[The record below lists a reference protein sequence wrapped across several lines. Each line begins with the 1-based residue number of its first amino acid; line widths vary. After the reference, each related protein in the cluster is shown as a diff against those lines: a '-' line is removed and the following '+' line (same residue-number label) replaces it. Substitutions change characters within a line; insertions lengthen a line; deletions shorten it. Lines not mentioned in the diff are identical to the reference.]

1 MASDSFT
8 ATGPGEYRGSAV
20 VVGAGIS
27 GLVVARDLARAGVRV
42 TVVEAQAVAGGRL
55 RRAELGDLH
64 IDIGAEAFATR
75 GGSVRELLD
84 ELHLGDRVVQPARLG
99 AWTVGEGYALPLPE
113 AGALGVPARP
123 LSRSARETLG
133 FFGALRAS
141 IEPLLPRWIGRRS
154 GSLAELVRL
163 RLGRR
168 VLDRLVAPVVRG
180 VYSADP
186 EHLQAAAMP
195 GLGAALASGS
205 SLIAASRKLRDEQS
219 AAGAAVAGIGG
230 GMTVL
235 VDAMLTELERL
246 GVELRTGEGAAAL
259 ELDPQAVTTERG
271 TRLPADV
278 VVIAVAESMA
288 RALLG
293 LPALERASETPVE
306 VVALR
311 LVDSRL
317 DARPRGTGVLVAE
330 GCSVSAKALTHVTA
344 KWPQLSLPPGE
355 HVLRLSYGRAGRA
368 PETAELSD
376 AAAAE
381 LALSDASRLLGIQLR
396 PSKLR
401 GSVRQRWN
409 NGLPPSSERSIEP
422 REGVMFTGDWVHG
435 SGLASVIPGARSTA
449 RDALHYLT
457 TRSTQAA
464 RSRAEGVFQ

>member
-42 TVVEAQAVAGGRL
+42 TVIEAQAVAGGRL

-64 IDIGAEAFATR
+64 IDIGAETFATR
-75 GGSVRELLD
+75 GGSVREMLD

-99 AWTVGEGYALPLPE
+99 AWTVGENYAVPLPE

-133 FFGALRAS
+133 FFGALRAA
-141 IEPLLPRWIGRRS
+141 IEPLLPRLIGRRS

-168 VLDRLVAPVVRG
+168 VLDRLVTPVVRG

-186 EHLQAAAMP
+186 EHLQTAAMP

-259 ELDPQAVTTERG
+259 ELDPRAVTTERG
-271 TRLPADV
+271 TQLPADV
-278 VVIAVAESMA
+278 VVLAVAESVA

-293 LPALERASETPVE
+293 LPALERAFETPVE

-355 HVLRLSYGRAGRA
+355 HVLRLSYGRAGRV

-396 PSKLR
+396 PSNLR
-401 GSVRQRWN
+401 GAVRHRWN
-409 NGLPPSSERSIEP
+409 NGLPPSSEHSIEP
-422 REGVMFTGDWVHG
+422 REGVMLTGDWVHG